1 MGDDYWDFWQS
12 LSYIPNIRVCRDP
25 SSKRIL
31 AILLS
36 YVGTWLSDELCGSR
50 AQWLSEY
57 PVFGGAYD
65 PNEAHGSCFESGVL
79 GIAIK
84 QREDWRQAL
93 NSTTVDGEVSGK
105 V

>member
-1 MGDDYWDFWQS
+1 MIIGTFGNHFHTFRTFVFVGIHRASEFWLFYS
-12 LSYIPNIRVCRDP
+12 VMLALGCPTNSVALGLSGSPN
-25 SSKRIL
+25 
-31 AILLS
+31 
-36 YVGTWLSDELCGSR
+36 T
-50 AQWLSEY
+50 QF
-57 PVFGGAYD
+57 FGGAYD